1 MGGVRGR
8 MNQATILEGANGI
21 LDSGKYG
28 DLTVDALARSLRM
41 SKSTLYKYFNSKEDV
56 VIALVTEA
64 CDATDAEI
72 ERTIAGGTPDEQ
84 LAELARIIGRHG
96 ARLPRA
102 VITQVEKLP
111 GSCIKRL
118 RATRE
123 LFSDSAFALVEQGV
137 SRKVFKHPDPHLVA
151 VAFIASAEAIL
162 RDVAESGRNAFEPS
176 LNHLPDLFVTALRAN
191 AK

>member
-8 MNQATILEGANGI
+8 MNQATILEGAMRI
-21 LDSGKYG
+21 LDSGKYA

-56 VIALVTEA
+56 VIALVANA
-64 CDATDAEI
+64 CDATDGEI
-72 ERTIAGGTPDEQ
+72 ERTLAGGTSDEQ

-96 ARLPRA
+96 ARMARA
-102 VITQVEKLP
+102 LITQPDKLP
-111 GSCIKRL
+111 SSCVKRL

-137 SRKVFKHPDPHLVA
+137 SRKVFAHPDPRIVA
-151 VAFIASAEAIL
+151 VAFIASAESVL
-162 RDVAESGRNAFEPS
+162 RDVADSGGNNFEQS
-176 LNHLPDLFVTALRAN
+176 LSYLPDLFVTALRAN
-191 AK
+191 A